1 MFLNSAPRGLQMHR
15 IKLAL
20 TELRVFHIEYL
31 LCLLFAFPMAAQIS
45 QTSQNA
51 VALTIVTPPQVL
63 LEPGQSQQLSAY
75 AYYANGNVVDV
86 TSTGATW
93 TSVNTSVATV
103 SKTGL
108 ITMKTAGSVL
118 IKAAFGGIT
127 GYGTVWN
134 QYTPFVSAPLGH
146 ASVGNIKH
154 IVFIIKENRS
164 FDEYFGTFPGA
175 NGATSG
181 YISTGQL
188 VNLTET
194 PDPPPHDIGHE
205 WPDGRDAVDGGK
217 MDRFDQELT
226 CSVNGDL
233 LCMSQ
238 LYQKDIP
245 NYWSYAQTYELADAA
260 FSNMESGSYP
270 AHLYLASASNQEVL
284 DNPRSTVKAQWGCDA
299 IAGTTVPTMDPTSF
313 VVGSVFPCFSATT
326 LGNVAD
332 TAGVSWKAYSANSK
346 TASGYIYNPFRSFS
360 AVFDGPDWTN
370 NVVPIANFVTDA
382 EAGNLPSISWLT
394 PPSEDTD
401 HPPEGACVGENW
413 TVQQINAVMQGPSS
427 QWESTAIFLTWDDWG
442 GFYDHVPPPYRD
454 EYGLGLR
461 VPMIIISPFAIHS
474 VYHTEVEF
482 ASVLRFMEETFNL
495 PNLGGAD
502 TVANDLQSAFNYRQ
516 TKRPPLVLKQRKCPA
531 ANKNAA
537 PHDPDDDGD

>member
-1 MFLNSAPRGLQMHR
+1 M
-15 IKLAL
+15 KYLA
-20 TELRVFHIEYL
+20 
-31 LCLLFAFPMAAQIS
+31 CLLICALPLFAQRS
-45 QTSQNA
+45 DTSQNA

-63 LEPGQSQQLSAY
+63 LEPGQTQQLSAY
-75 AYYANGNVVDV
+75 AYYANGSVVNV

-93 TSVNTSVATV
+93 TSLDTAVATI

-108 ITMKTAGSVL
+108 VTMKSTGSAL
-118 IKAAFGGIT
+118 IKAAYGGIS
-127 GYGTVWN
+127 GYGTIWN
-134 QYTPFVSAPLGH
+134 QFTPFVSVPPGN
-146 ASVGNIKH
+146 ASVGKIKH

-188 VNLTET
+188 VNLTTT

-205 WPDGRDAVDGGK
+205 WPDGREAIDGGK
-217 MDRFDQELT
+217 MDRFDTELT

-238 LYQKDIP
+238 MKQAGIP

-270 AHLYLASASNQEVL
+270 AHLYIASASNQDVL
-284 DNPRSTVKAQWGCDA
+284 DNPRSTKKAQWGCDA
-299 IAGTTVPTMDPTSF
+299 ISGTTVPTMDPSTF
-313 VVGSVFPCFSATT
+313 VVGSVFPCFGAET

-332 TAGVSWKAYSANSK
+332 SSGVTWKAYAANSSS
-346 TASGYIYNPFRSFS
+346 ASGYIYNPFRSFS

-370 NVVPIANFVTDA
+370 NVVPIANFITDA
-382 EAGNLPSISWLT
+382 QAGNLPSISWLT
-394 PPSEDTD
+394 PTALTDD
-401 HPPEGACVGENW
+401 HPPNGACVGENW
-413 TVQQINAVMQGPSS
+413 LVSQINAIMQGPKA
-427 QWESTAIFLTWDDWG
+427 QWDTTTIFLTWDDWG

-454 EYGLGLR
+454 QFGLGLR
-461 VPMIIISPFAIHS
+461 VPMIIISPYAVHS

-495 PNLGGAD
+495 PSLGGAD
-502 TVANDLQSAFNYRQ
+502 TVANDLQDAFNYTQ
-516 TKRPPLVLKQRKCPA
+516 KVRPTLVLKQRTCPTSKSKVVA
-531 ANKNAA
+531 Y
-537 PHDPDDDGD
+537 HTDDDGD